1 MEKQVN
7 KIICNSCMGNGYLR
21 INTSSY
27 DEVLQCPKCNSQGES
42 NILQKDIDDV
52 KGVN

>member
-7 KIICNSCMGNGYLR
+7 KIICNHCMGNGYLR
-21 INTSSY
+21 INTSS
-27 DEVLQCPKCNSQGES
+27 QGEVDPS
-42 NILQKDIDDV
+42 KDIEQM

>member
-27 DEVLQCPKCNSQGES
+27 DEVLQCPKYNSQGEIIPKE
-42 NILQKDIDDV
+42 NIDDAGLPV
-52 KGVN
+52 

>member
-1 MEKQVN
+1 MENQVN
-7 KIICNSCMGNGYLR
+7 KIICDSCMGNGYLK

-27 DEVLQCPKCNSQGES
+27 EEVIQCPKCNSQGEVYPS
-42 NILQKDIDDV
+42 KDIEQM

>member
-7 KIICNSCMGNGYLR
+7 KIICNSCMGNGYLK

-27 DEVLQCPKCNSQGES
+27 EEVVQCPKCNSQGEVDPS
-42 NILQKDIDDV
+42 KDV
-52 KGVN
+52 EQMKGVN

>member
-7 KIICNSCMGNGYLR
+7 KIICDSCMGNGYLK

-27 DEVLQCPKCNSQGES
+27 EEVIQCSKCNSQGEVDPS
-42 NILQKDIDDV
+42 KDV
-52 KGVN
+52 EQMKSVN